1 MDSFHARPSLVPST
15 FMRYGTNATRLHG
28 RDSHWNLEA
37 LGIVPEAQGRVLGT
51 RLLVHGLA
59 RPDQDGLHCY
69 LTSQPI
75 TRAPVSPA

>member
-1 MDSFHARPSLVPST
+1 
-15 FMRYGTNATRLHG
+15 MRYGTNGTRLHG

-59 RPDQDGLHCY
+59 RADQDGLDCC
-69 LTSQPI
+69 LTS
-75 TRAPVSPA
+75 